1 MFNITWTSLP
11 IFLYGLLEQ
20 NIPAAELLTNP
31 ELYKENT
38 KNARMTFREFFLWFL
53 CGLWHSLSV
62 FFGWVLFFHSGL
74 NHTSVGEHLIKE
86 VSRYN

>member
-20 NIPAAELLTNP
+20 NIPAANLLATP

-53 CGLWHSLSV
+53 CGSWHSLSV
-62 FFGWVLFFHSGL
+62 FFGWVLFFQSGL

-86 VSRYN
+86 VSRFN